1 MGKAE
6 LRSPLEQLS
15 KAIAAAEE
23 FVRMAKKTSYRAENI
38 DASHAEVPTLKEIVL
53 GTKTTCETH
62 LTGAKTMKTRYR
74 ALLL

>member
-1 MGKAE
+1 MK
-6 LRSPLEQLS
+6 SPIEQLS

-23 FVRMAKKTSYRAENI
+23 FVRRAKQTSYRADNI
-38 DASHAEVPTLKEIVL
+38 EASNAEVPTLKELVL

-62 LTGAKTMKTRYR
+62 LTGAETMKTRYK